1 MNLKRNICSC
11 NRCKWNCKTL
21 PGYLIPTDILIIC
34 KKLGYEE
41 KVLYFAE
48 TFLLASAGAI
58 VQKGEEIF
66 RIPTLVPRRNEK
78 GYCIF
83 FTEEEKCLIH
93 SVSPFG
99 CRYFDCKQTKEE
111 ADAISKIGLNSII
124 ELSTES
130 QIYKILIHILAKKG
144 LISKPPEVLKKERG
158 EYNERTTN

>member
-1 MNLKRNICSC
+1 MDFKRNSCDC

-21 PGYLIPTDILIIC
+21 PGYLVPTDITTIC
-34 KKLGYEE
+34 SLLGYENI
-41 KVLYFAE
+41 LYFAE

-83 FTEEEKCLIH
+83 FTEDEKCLIH
-93 SVSPFG
+93 SLSPFG
-99 CRYFDCKQTKEE
+99 CGYFDCKQTKEE
-111 ADAISKIGLNSII
+111 ADSISKIGLNSIM

-130 QIYKILIHILAKKG
+130 QIYKMLIDFLVEKN

-158 EYNERTTN
+158 EFNERKTN